1 MMDKFQIAC
10 LIGTSMLAYI
20 EIDNDTEKFKRLDGT
35 DDLNVRR
42 LDVGK
47 RVLSL
52 VDDKSHAFGMTILCD
67 NGS

>member
-1 MMDKFQIAC
+1 
-10 LIGTSMLAYI
+10 MLAYI